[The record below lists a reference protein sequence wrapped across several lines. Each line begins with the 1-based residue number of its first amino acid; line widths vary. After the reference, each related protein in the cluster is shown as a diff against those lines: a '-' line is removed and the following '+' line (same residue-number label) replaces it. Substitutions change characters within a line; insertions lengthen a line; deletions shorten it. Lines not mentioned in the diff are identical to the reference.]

1 MIITIKCEK
10 CGNEVVLRPEENSSV
25 VWASNILSEN
35 DFFDSADVSVDL
47 LEDVVEDEC
56 DVDANLE
63 ELFIKCRK
71 CGEDITLYF

>member
-10 CGNEVVLRPEENSSV
+10 CGNEVVLHPKENSSE

-71 CGEDITLYF
+71 CGSCRK